1 MTFEVLGDLNW
12 LAVIVATIVYFG
24 IGGVWFANAVLGRAW
39 QRAGGFE
46 IPADQR
52 PGPAYF
58 IGPFIT
64 CLITTIALAMLA
76 KASGTDAVGEGIVLG
91 LVTSVGIA
99 ASVLAVTGLFDP
111 QKANPR
117 GWVAISAGY
126 HVVGMVVAA
135 VILALWD

>member
-1 MTFEVLGDLNW
+1 MSFEVLGDLNW
-12 LAVIVATIVYFG
+12 LAVIVATIVYFAL
-24 IGGVWFANAVLGRAW
+24 GGVWFANAVLGKAW

-64 CLITTIALAMLA
+64 CLITTIAVAMLA
-76 KASGTDAVGEGIVLG
+76 KASGTDTVGEGIVLG
-91 LVTSVGIA
+91 LVTGVGIA
-99 ASVLAVTGLFDP
+99 TAVLAVGGLFDP

-117 GWVAISAGY
+117 TWVAISAGY
-126 HVVGMVVAA
+126 HVVGLLIAS
-135 VILALWD
+135 VILAVWD